1 MRMKIKLPTNMDAKR
16 IGGWIVT
23 GAKAFWQVLSR
34 RFWMK
39 LLSLLLAILLW
50 NYVVSSDTSLTRTKT
65 LTNVNGYISGQ
76 STLSTYG
83 LALLSDPAEQ
93 LENITVRMEVA
104 QSVYSQ
110 VSEDNVQ
117 VVADLSSVRRSG
129 TQEVPLKATSSY
141 GRVTSILPETVS
153 LTFEPLDSRLIPV
166 NVELTGERDEDSWYN
181 IGRTNPSA
189 VTVSGAASV
198 VRSISQARVYSDV
211 TGASESYVRAEPY
224 VLLDG
229 EGNEIAQDRLT
240 RSASSITVTTD
251 VYPTRDIPIST
262 EIEEV
267 VRGRVAEGYTIS
279 EISIQPEF
287 VTVAADQ
294 GLLDGIS
301 ELLIEPVNVEGQ
313 SQSMSAR
320 ARVSKLTDFKNMS
333 TEQVYVNITIVEE
346 DVSEWISNTAVTFV
360 GKAEKLQ
367 LEWQKSDIQV
377 YVTGPKSVVEALK
390 TGGIPITVN
399 LTGFEAG
406 EYSCPLRFPTENYPE
421 VTFEP
426 EVAAIQVKLTEI
438 PEE

>member
-1 MRMKIKLPTNMDAKR
+1 MKIKLPTNVDAKR
-16 IGGWIVT
+16 IGGWIVN
-23 GAKAFWQVLSR
+23 GAKAFWMVLSR

-65 LTNVNGYISGQ
+65 ITGVNGYISGQ

-110 VSEDNVQ
+110 VSADNVQ

-141 GRVTSILPETVS
+141 GRVTNVLPETVS

-166 NVELTGERDEDSWYN
+166 NVELTGEKDAVSWYN

-211 TGASESYVRAEPY
+211 TGANASYVRAEPY

-229 EGNEIAQDRLT
+229 EGNEIAQSQLT
-240 RSASSITVTTD
+240 RSASSITVSTD
-251 VYPTRDIPIST
+251 VYPTREIPIST

-267 VRGRVAEGYTIS
+267 VRGRVAEGYVIS
-279 EISIQPEF
+279 EITIQPEF

-294 GLLDGIS
+294 SLLDGIS

-313 SQSMSAR
+313 TQSMSAR

-333 TEQVYVNITIVEE
+333 TEQVYVNIAIVEE
-346 DVSEWISNTAVTFV
+346 DVSEWIDNTVLTFV
-360 GKAEKLQ
+360 GKAENLQ

-377 YVTGPKSVVEALK
+377 YVTGPKSVIEAFK
-390 TGGIPITVN
+390 SEGIPVTVN
-399 LTGFEAG
+399 LTGFTAG
-406 EYSCPLRFPTENYPE
+406 EYSCPLRFPTENYPG

-426 EVAAIQVKLTEI
+426 EFSDIQVNLTEI

>member
-1 MRMKIKLPTNMDAKR
+1 MKIKLPPHVDLKR

-23 GAKAFWQVLSR
+23 GAKMLWEALSR

-50 NYVVSSDTSLTRTKT
+50 NYVVSSDTSLTRTKII
-65 LTNVNGYISGQ
+65 NGVDGYISGQ

-104 QSVYSQ
+104 QAQYSQ
-110 VSEDNVQ
+110 ISSKNVQ

-141 GRVTSILPETVS
+141 GRVTAVLPSTVS

-166 NVELTGERDEDSWYN
+166 NVELTGERNEDSWYN
-181 IGRTNPSA
+181 ISRTNPSA

-198 VRSISQARVYSDV
+198 IRSISQARVYSDV
-211 TGASESYVRAEPY
+211 TGANTSYIRTEPY

-229 EGNEIAQDRLT
+229 EGNEISQDQLT

-251 VYPTRDIPIST
+251 VYPTREIPISK

-279 EISIQPEF
+279 DITIQPEF

-294 GLLDGIS
+294 SLLDGIS
-301 ELLIEPVNVEGQ
+301 ELLIEPVNVEGH
-313 SQSMSAR
+313 SQSLSAR

-346 DVSEWISNTAVTFV
+346 DVSEWIDNTALTFV
-360 GKAEKLQ
+360 GKAENLQ
-367 LEWQKSDIQV
+367 LEWQKNDIQV
-377 YVTGPKSVVEALK
+377 YVTGPKSTVESLK
-390 TGGIPITVN
+390 ANGIPITVN
-399 LTGFEAG
+399 LTGFTAG

-421 VTFEP
+421 VSFEP
-426 EVAAIQVKLTEI
+426 EVSAIAVKLTES

>member
-1 MRMKIKLPTNMDAKR
+1 MKIKLPANADAKR
-16 IGGWIVT
+16 VISWITT
-23 GAKAFWQVLSR
+23 GVKAFWKVLSR
-34 RFWMK
+34 NFWMK
-39 LLSLLLAILLW
+39 ILSLLLAILLW

-65 LTNVNGYISGQ
+65 ISGVTGYISGQ

-93 LENITVRMEVA
+93 LEGITVRMEVA

-110 VSEDNVQ
+110 VSENHVQ

-141 GRVTSILPETVS
+141 GRVTSVLPETVS

-166 NVELTGERDEDSWYN
+166 NVELAGEKDAESWYN

-211 TGASESYVRAEPY
+211 TGADKSYVRAEPY

-229 EGNEIAQDRLT
+229 EGNEIAQERLT

-251 VYPTRDIPIST
+251 VYPTRDIPVST
-262 EIEEV
+262 QIEDV
-267 VRGRVAEGYTIS
+267 VRGRVAEGYVIS
-279 EISIQPEF
+279 EITIQPEF

-294 GLLDGIS
+294 GLLDAIS

-333 TEQVYVNITIVEE
+333 TEQVYVNIAIVEE
-346 DVSEWISNTAVTFV
+346 DVSEWIDNTTLTFV

-390 TGGIPITVN
+390 EGGIPITVN
-399 LTGFEAG
+399 LTDYAAG
-406 EYSCPLRFPTENYPE
+406 EYSCQLRFPTENYPG

-426 EVAAIQVKLTEI
+426 EVPAVQVKLTET